1 MKTEELVLIAGK
13 LAEKYT
19 SGESTSVTYE
29 TAEKL
34 MGAVIY
40 CIREAERNGC
50 DSAAGKELWED
61 AFSEGGEYEAHA
73 GVGTG
78 KRVEGQAERELKA
91 QEETTAEQKYEKG
104 LAYVEEK
111 TKRALALYNEMLPD
125 FLFYEN
131 QCLYDT
137 FVKGLPEFFKWY
149 DIRFE
154 PQNTV
159 ITLDYP
165 VLRDLSDYSGI
176 DRIFEF
182 IRCIRLEQE
191 FLSAFPA
198 NCVTGWLK
206 KYNRE
211 YRETADNIC
220 ETVLGFLFGHV
231 LAGKALEYEL
241 DEADYLRIQQI
252 FMKKDLCDI
261 MELLRDAVEVFAEK
275 CSGDGSSF
283 LAAYFSGAV
292 ENIAVRMKN
301 AAEHGALQ
309 RMC

>member
-1 MKTEELVLIAGK
+1 MRTEDLVSIVRK

-61 AFSEGGEYEAHA
+61 AFSEGGEYGAHA
-73 GVGTG
+73 GTG
-78 KRVEGQAERELKA
+78 KGKRAEGQAELTA
-91 QEETTAEQKYEKG
+91 QEKMTAEQKYERG
-104 LAYVEEK
+104 LEYVEEK
-111 TKRALALYNEMLPD
+111 TKRALALYNELLPD
-125 FLFYEN
+125 FFSYEN

-137 FVKGLPEFFKWY
+137 VVKGLPEFFKWY

-165 VLRDLSDYSGI
+165 VLRDLSDHSGI

-182 IRCIRLEQE
+182 IRCIRLEQD
-191 FLSAFPA
+191 FLGAFPTI
-198 NCVTGWLK
+198 CVTGWLK

-220 ETVLGFLFGHV
+220 EIMLGFLFGHI

-241 DEADYLRIQQI
+241 DEADYLRLQQI

-275 CSGDGSSF
+275 CSGDGCSL
-283 LAAYFSGAV
+283 LAAYLSRAV

>member
-1 MKTEELVLIAGK
+1 MRAEDLVSIVGK

-50 DSAAGKELWED
+50 DSSVGKEPWEE
-61 AFSEGGEYEAHA
+61 AFSEGGEYGAHA
-73 GVGTG
+73 GNGMG
-78 KRVEGQAERELKA
+78 KRAEGQTELRA
-91 QEETTAEQKYEKG
+91 QEEMTAEQKYEKG
-104 LAYVEEK
+104 LEYVEEK
-111 TKRALALYNEMLPD
+111 TKRALALYNELLPD

-137 FVKGLPEFFKWY
+137 VVKGLPEFFKWY

-154 PQNTV
+154 PQNTI

-165 VLRDLSDYSGI
+165 VLRDLSDDSGI

-191 FLSAFPA
+191 FLSAFPTT
-198 NCVTGWLK
+198 CVTGWLK

-231 LAGKALEYEL
+231 LAGKALENEL
-241 DEADYLRIQQI
+241 DEADYLRLQQI
-252 FMKKDLCDI
+252 FMKKDPCDI

-275 CSGDGSSF
+275 CSGDGRGF
-283 LAAYFSGAV
+283 LAAYLSGAV

>member
-1 MKTEELVLIAGK
+1 MRTEDLVSIVGK

-19 SGESTSVTYE
+19 LGESTSVTYE

-50 DSAAGKELWED
+50 DSAAGKRPWED
-61 AFSEGGEYEAHA
+61 AFSGGGENEAHA
-73 GVGTG
+73 GTG
-78 KRVEGQAERELKA
+78 MEKRAEGQAELTS
-91 QEETTAEQKYEKG
+91 QEEMTAEQKYEKG
-104 LAYVEEK
+104 LEYVEEK
-111 TKRALALYNEMLPD
+111 TKRALALYNELLPD

-137 FVKGLPEFFKWY
+137 VVKGLPEFFKWY

-165 VLRDLSDYSGI
+165 VLKDISDHSGI

-198 NCVTGWLK
+198 TCVTGWLK

-220 ETVLGFLFGHV
+220 ETMLGFLFGHI
-231 LAGKALEYEL
+231 LTGKAWEYEL
-241 DEADYLRIQQI
+241 DEADYLRLQQI
-252 FMKKDLCDI
+252 FMKEDLCDI

-275 CSGDGSSF
+275 CSGDGCSF
-283 LAAYFSGAV
+283 LAAYLSGAV

-301 AAEHGALQ
+301 AAEHGVLQ